1 MQDQRIIFPKS
12 SGGIA
17 VIVSTGEIAL
27 HEVARKDVPAG
38 VPYIIISADNL
49 PSDREFRNAWTADFT
64 DPTGYGIGHDAWFAE
79 QAGGQA

>member
-1 MQDQRIIFPKS
+1 MNCIIYPTS
-12 SGGIA
+12 SGIA
-17 VIVSTGEIAL
+17 VNYPTGELPI

-38 VPYIIISADNL
+38 VPYIIISTDNL
-49 PSDREFRNAWTADFT
+49 PTNREFRNAWTADFS